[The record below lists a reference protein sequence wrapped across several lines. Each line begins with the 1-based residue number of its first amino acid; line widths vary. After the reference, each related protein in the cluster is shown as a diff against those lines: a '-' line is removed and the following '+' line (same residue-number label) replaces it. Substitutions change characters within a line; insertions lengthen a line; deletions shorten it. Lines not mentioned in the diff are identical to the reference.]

1 MAVNG
6 VNGSNGGLSKPGET
20 GWKVGLINFEKK
32 YMTAESFGC
41 KINVSGS
48 ALKKKQ
54 TFTLVQDPVE
64 EAVYIKSHLNR
75 LLSADKYGKVTCEA
89 EEAEQAEKFVVEYD
103 KTTGRWAFKNMMHG
117 NYLGGTDD
125 ALKCFAKSA
134 GDQELWTVQLSIH
147 PQVHLR
153 NVNRKRY
160 AHVCDDQL
168 QVTQTI
174 PWGEKSLLFLD
185 FEAAEGRY
193 ALKTFDNRY
202 LQTSGELSDELGNNA
217 KYTLEI
223 RSGQSGGLAFRDCN
237 GCYLTGVG
245 ATAIMK
251 GRNKTVGKDELF
263 TLEDTHP
270 QVVLHAYNGKKVS
283 IKQGVDVSANQ
294 EEEGDKEM
302 FQMEYD
308 SHSGKWAFRTVDNK
322 LWTLNPLGG
331 IQAVGSAIEPQTLFD
346 VEWQEN
352 SGSIAI
358 KAANNSYIYN
368 KPTGSLMAGSESV
381 TEKENFVIKIANRPT
396 LVLKSDF
403 GFVGSKSP
411 GAAKAEIVCSRSSY
425 ECITVEA
432 NNNGTYFFKAANGK
446 YWSVAD
452 DGSVMADG
460 SAKSAFTLQCR
471 DNRTLTIR
479 ADNGCYIKGEQNGLF
494 RATVHEMEPS
504 VLWEY

>member
-6 VNGSNGGLSKPGET
+6 VNGASKAGEA
-20 GWKVGLINFEKK
+20 GWKVGLINYEKK
-32 YMTAESFGC
+32 YLTAESFGC
-41 KINVSGS
+41 KINVSGN

-54 TFTLVQDPVE
+54 TFVLVQDPVE
-64 EAVYIKSHLNR
+64 EVVYIKSHLNR
-75 LLSADKYGKVTCEA
+75 YLSADKYGKVTCEA
-89 EEAEQAEKFVVEYD
+89 EEMTETEKFVVEYD
-103 KTTGRWAFKNMMHG
+103 RNTGRWAFRNLLHG

-185 FEAAEGRY
+185 FEASDGRY

-202 LQTSGELSDELGNNA
+202 LQTSGELSEDLGSNA

-223 RSGQSGGLAFRDCN
+223 RSGPSGGLAFRDCN

-245 ATAIMK
+245 ATATMK

-263 TLEDTHP
+263 TLEDTYP
-270 QVVLHAYNGKKVS
+270 QVVLYAYNGKKVS

-294 EEEGDKEM
+294 EEEEGDKEI
-302 FQMEYD
+302 FQMEHD
-308 SHSGKWAFRTVDNK
+308 AHSHKWAFRTVDNK
-322 LWTLNPLGG
+322 LWALNPLGG
-331 IQAVGSAIEPQTLFD
+331 IQAVGAAIEAQTLFD

-358 KAANNSYIYN
+358 RAPNNSYIYN
-368 KPTGSLMAGSESV
+368 KPTGSLMAGSDSV
-381 TEKENFVIKIANRPT
+381 TDKEKFVIKIANRPT

-411 GAAKAEIVCSRSSY
+411 GAAKAEIVCNRSTY

-432 NNNGTYFFKAANGK
+432 NNNGTYYFKAANGK

-452 DGSVMADG
+452 DGSIMADG
-460 SAKSAFTLQCR
+460 SPKSAFTLQCR
-471 DNRTLTIR
+471 DTRTLTLR
-479 ADNGCYIKGEQNGLF
+479 ADNGCYVKGEQNGLF
-494 RATVHEMEPS
+494 RAKGLEVEPA